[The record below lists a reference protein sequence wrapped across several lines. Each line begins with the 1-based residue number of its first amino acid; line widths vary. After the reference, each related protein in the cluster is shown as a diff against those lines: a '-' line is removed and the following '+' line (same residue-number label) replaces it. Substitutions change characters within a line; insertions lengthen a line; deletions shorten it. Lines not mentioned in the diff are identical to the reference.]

1 MEEALA
7 EYERIYEADPSVQ
20 HATYVAV
27 ASVSAHGGDRGP
39 AERLLKQLK
48 ATAKG
53 EFVPAMMFAWL
64 HLFLGNLDEAM
75 AGLERASE
83 NREYEL
89 LVAKVA
95 YGFDGFRAHPRFQ
108 SILDKLG
115 LDWPTLTVNSR

>member
-1 MEEALA
+1 
-7 EYERIYEADPSVQ
+7 
-20 HATYVAV
+20 
-27 ASVSAHGGDRGP
+27 
-39 AERLLKQLK
+39 LLKQLN
-48 ATAKG
+48 ATAKV

-64 HLFLGNLDEAM
+64 HLFLGNLDEALG
-75 AGLERASE
+75 GLERASE

-115 LDWPTLTVNSR
+115 LGPARVNGEFTVMPFPQWRR